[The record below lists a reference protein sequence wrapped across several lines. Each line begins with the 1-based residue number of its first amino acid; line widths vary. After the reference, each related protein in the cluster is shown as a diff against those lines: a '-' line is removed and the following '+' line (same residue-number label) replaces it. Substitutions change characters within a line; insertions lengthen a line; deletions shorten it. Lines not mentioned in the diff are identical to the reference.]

1 MPVEGRNNVVYE
13 KAECPQPDWTLSA
26 RKNITVLS
34 PDQETVFSFDL
45 EGRPVS
51 WYRDDRIYKRSL
63 ASRIHTRQRLGGRRV
78 RAVLPE
84 EDAAESYRLL
94 LEQIASASIP
104 TSSKD
109 DHHRLQRILAWT
121 PERLLDEKHRFNKVY
136 RPVSILPPD
145 QYLAVVLQATFGCTW
160 NRCTFCS
167 FYQDREFSCRT
178 IDEFEDHCA
187 GVKQFLGEGL
197 KLRRSIFLADGNALV
212 LSRDRLFP
220 IMETAAELF
229 PGLPVHGF
237 VDVFSGERRTAAEW
251 SELRE
256 LGLER
261 VHVGLETGS
270 DALLA
275 WLNKPGS
282 AEESFGFVSTLK
294 EAGLKVALI
303 FMVGAGGRQ
312 FAAAHRET
320 TVALA
325 ERLPLQKGD
334 IVYLS
339 PFQPDAAGAYQTEAS
354 DSGIEPFTDEEI
366 DREFTVLQDRIRQA
380 APGPIVTRYDIREF
394 LY

>member
-1 MPVEGRNNVVYE
+1 MNN
-13 KAECPQPDWTLSA
+13 WTISA

-34 PDQETVFSFDL
+34 PDRETVFSFDL

-51 WYRDDRIYKRSL
+51 WYRDDRICKRSL
-63 ASRIHTRQRLGGRRV
+63 DSRIHTRERVGGRRV

-84 EDAAESYRLL
+84 DDAAGTYRML
-94 LEQIASASIP
+94 LEQIATASIAP
-104 TSSKD
+104 SNSLD
-109 DHHRLQRILAWT
+109 ADRLRRILSWT
-121 PERLLDEKHRFNKVY
+121 TERLLAEKHRFNRVY

-145 QYLAVVLQATFGCTW
+145 QYLAVVLQATFGCSW

-167 FYQDREFSCRT
+167 FYQDREFACRT
-178 IDEFEDHCA
+178 TEEFEEHCT
-187 GVKQFLGEGL
+187 GVRDFLGEGL

-220 IMETAAELF
+220 IMEAATDHF
-229 PGLPVHGF
+229 PGMPVHGF

-261 VHVGLETGS
+261 VHVGLETGC
-270 DALLA
+270 DELLS

-303 FMVGAGGRQ
+303 FMVGAGGRD
-312 FAAAHRET
+312 FAEQHREA
-320 TVALA
+320 TVALT
-325 ERLPLQKGD
+325 ERLPLQKRD

-339 PFQPDAAGAYQTEAS
+339 PFQTE
-354 DSGIEPFTDEEI
+354 DEGPEQLTEDEI
-366 DREFTVLQDRIRQA
+366 GLEFTVLQDRIRQA
-380 APGPIVTRYDIREF
+380 APEAIVTRYDIREF

>member
-1 MPVEGRNNVVYE
+1 MKN
-13 KAECPQPDWTLSA
+13 WTISA

-34 PDQETVFSFDL
+34 PDQEAVFSFDL

-51 WYRDDRIYKRSL
+51 WYSNDQIYKRSL
-63 ASRIHTRQRLGGRRV
+63 ASRIHTRERVGGRRV

-84 EDAAESYRLL
+84 ADATESYRQLL
-94 LEQIASASIP
+94 DRIANAPIP
-104 TSSKD
+104 VD
-109 DHHRLQRILAWT
+109 DPDQQDRLQRILAWT
-121 PERLLDEKHRFNKVY
+121 PERLLEEKHRFNRIY

-167 FYQDREFSCRT
+167 FYQDREFACRT
-178 IDEFEDHCA
+178 TEEFEDHCA
-187 GVKQFLGEGL
+187 GVTKFLGEGL
-197 KLRRSIFLADGNALV
+197 NLRRSIFLADGNALV

-220 IMETAAELF
+220 ILETATAHF
-229 PGLPVHGF
+229 PGMPVHGF
-237 VDVFSGERRTAAEW
+237 VDVFSGERRTSAEW

-270 DALLA
+270 DELLA

-303 FMVGAGGRQ
+303 FMVGAGGRR
-312 FAAAHRET
+312 FAEQHREAT
-320 TVALA
+320 IALA

-339 PFQPDAAGAYQTEAS
+339 PFQS
-354 DSGIEPFTDEEI
+354 DDTGPGSFSDDEIELEL
-366 DREFTVLQDRIRQA
+366 TVLQDRIRQA
-380 APGPIVTRYDIREF
+380 APDAIVTRYDIREF

>member
-1 MPVEGRNNVVYE
+1 M
-13 KAECPQPDWTLSA
+13 
-26 RKNITVLS
+26 
-34 PDQETVFSFDL
+34 FSFDL

-63 ASRIHTRQRLGGRRV
+63 ASRVHTRERVGGRRV
-78 RAVLPE
+78 RDILPD
-84 EDAAESYRLL
+84 EDAAENFRRLL
-94 LEQIASASIP
+94 EEVAAASIP
-104 TSSKD
+104 TAD
-109 DHHRLQRILAWT
+109 DTGRDRLRRILSWT
-121 PERLLDEKHRFNKVY
+121 PERLLHEKHRFNKVY

-167 FYQDREFSCRT
+167 FYQDREFACRT
-178 IDEFEDHCA
+178 IEEFEDHCA
-187 GVKQFLGEGL
+187 GVKEFLGEGVQ
-197 KLRRSIFLADGNALV
+197 LRRSIFLADGNALV
-212 LSRDRLFP
+212 LSRQRLFP
-220 IMETAAELF
+220 ILEMATAQF
-229 PGLPVHGF
+229 PGMPVHGF
-237 VDVFSGERRTAAEW
+237 VDVFSGERRTASEW

-270 DALLA
+270 DELLT

-303 FMVGAGGRQ
+303 FMVGAGGRR
-312 FAAAHRET
+312 FAEQHREAT
-320 TVALA
+320 IALA
-325 ERLPLQKGD
+325 ERLPLESRD

-339 PFQPDAAGAYQTEAS
+339 PFQTGNTDTDNLTE
-354 DSGIEPFTDEEI
+354 DEI
-366 DREFTVLQDRIRQA
+366 DRELAVLQNRIRQA
-380 APGPIVTRYDIREF
+380 APEAVVTRYDIREF

>member
-1 MPVEGRNNVVYE
+1 
-13 KAECPQPDWTLSA
+13 
-26 RKNITVLS
+26 
-34 PDQETVFSFDL
+34 
-45 EGRPVS
+45 
-51 WYRDDRIYKRSL
+51 
-63 ASRIHTRQRLGGRRV
+63 
-78 RAVLPE
+78 
-84 EDAAESYRLL
+84 L
-94 LEQIASASIP
+94 LEQIAAAPIP
-104 TSSKD
+104 LSNQDHKD
-109 DHHRLQRILAWT
+109 RLQRILSWT
-121 PERLLDEKHRFNKVY
+121 PERLLHEKHRFNKVY

-178 IDEFEDHCA
+178 IDEFEDHCT
-187 GVKQFLGEGL
+187 GVKEFLGDGM

-220 IMETAAELF
+220 IMETATSYF
-229 PGLPVHGF
+229 PGMPVHGF

-261 VHVGLETGS
+261 VHVGLETGC
-270 DALLA
+270 DELLA

-282 AEESFGFVSTLK
+282 ADESFGFVSTLK

-303 FMVGAGGRQ
+303 FMVGAGGRR
-312 FAAAHRET
+312 FAEQHRDAT
-320 TVALA
+320 IALA

-339 PFQPDAAGAYQTEAS
+339 PFQTE
-354 DSGIEPFTDEEI
+354 DPETDHLGDDEIEQELVSL
-366 DREFTVLQDRIRQA
+366 RRRIRQA
-380 APGPIVTRYDIREF
+380 VPQAVVTRYDIREF